1 MYKAKKTGLKYNSYY
16 NIFNSFCNM
25 LKLKS
30 LSGFIL
36 SVTLATSIIVF
47 LSTYFIIYN
56 SIKNVTEKK
65 AIEQTRSIAKHTFN
79 DMYQIMR
86 KGWTREEVLEFLK
99 GIDEAYKNIDIEV
112 NIFRGEIVSEL
123 FGRIKEQKKS
133 QDVLRAFKE
142 KTDIFLRKG
151 NKLIYIYPLIA
162 NRECL
167 KCHINAKEGDV
178 LGVIEVVQDI
188 SGPIAAIKKSISK
201 ITIFTLPVLLT
212 GALLVVIIITRK
224 IENSLNKLD
233 ESINKIHKV
242 SDLSSLDFS
251 KIYFGFNEFDKIKKS
266 IEKLVL
272 KMNKI
277 AIDKDILEFEVKLL
291 ESFILTSEAIKNWTE
306 FFKKMLSDLSVKIG
320 FSYFWVLV
328 KEEDKPAEAYI
339 FWNLFCHK
347 DTDKC
352 RKFVERVICE
362 AGKVIGCQKKDIIYH
377 YISISAKST
386 PFNPENLSYHFKT
399 ITLHNPQL
407 SVQVGVAIE
416 ETDSVKKVA
425 IEGLLATLLNTAGSI
440 FAINSYMRQLE
451 FFATRDPLTG
461 LYNQRVFWELFDY
474 EVKRAKRHNYK
485 FALFVIDIDNFKL
498 VNDTYGHEFGDKFLH
513 EVAQQLRKVFRS
525 EDIIARYGGDE
536 FCVLLPYTDA
546 EGAAIVAKRLI
557 DNIKNFSIETPD
569 GDRVNITVSV
579 GIAIFPD
586 HGEDPKSLFILADNV
601 MYKAKRLGKNRFL
614 IAGKEDTIEIEEET
628 AKKKLLI
635 TSAIKENRIIPY
647 FQPIVEVK
655 TGNVFGYE
663 VLMRINSGDRII
675 PASEFI
681 DTAEGMGVIHKLD
694 LKVIEKAL
702 MEVKH
707 SNCSPFLF
715 FNLSPQVMI
724 VPEFLEQ
731 ILDKVNTVGFNKEKI
746 VFEITERETIRN
758 IELLKEFIQE
768 LKKEGLKFAI
778 DDFGSGYASFT
789 YLKKL
794 PVDFVKIDGDF
805 VRNVISSSIDR
816 VFVESAVSMS
826 QVLNIK
832 TIAEF
837 IENREIYEAI
847 KKIGV
852 DFAQGFYIGKPS
864 REICNKN

>member
-1 MYKAKKTGLKYNSYY
+1 MFNFLYNM
-16 NIFNSFCNM
+16 F
-25 LKLKS
+25 KLNS
-30 LSGFIL
+30 LSSFIL
-36 SVTLATSIIVF
+36 SVTLITSIIVF
-47 LSTYFIIYN
+47 GSTYFIIYN
-56 SIKNVTEKK
+56 SIKSVTEQK

-112 NIFRGEIVSEL
+112 NIFRGEVVSEL
-123 FGRIKEQKKS
+123 FGKIKEQKMSKE
-133 QDVLRAFKE
+133 VIRAFEE
-142 KTDIFLRKG
+142 KTDIFLRKN
-151 NKLIYIYPLIA
+151 NKLIYIYPLKA
-162 NRECL
+162 NKECL

-178 LGVIEVVQDI
+178 LGVIEVIQDI
-188 SGPIAAIKKSISK
+188 SGPIATIKESMLK
-201 ITIFTLPVLLT
+201 IAIFTLPVPLA
-212 GALLVVIIITRK
+212 GALFVVLVITRK
-224 IENSLNKLD
+224 IENSLERLD
-233 ESINKIHKV
+233 KSINNIHRV
-242 SDLSSLDFS
+242 SDLKSLDIS
-251 KIYFGFNEFDKIKKS
+251 QTYLGFNEFNRIKNS
-266 IEKLVL
+266 IEKLIL

-277 AIDKDILEFEVKLL
+277 AVDKDILEFEVKLL
-291 ESFILTSEAIKNWTE
+291 EKFILTSEAIKNWTE
-306 FFKKMLSDLSVKIG
+306 FFKKMLSDLSVKIE

-339 FWNLFCHK
+339 FWNLFCHR

-352 RKFVERVICE
+352 KKFVEQTICDAAKE
-362 AGKVIGCQKKDIIYH
+362 FECENKNVRFH
-377 YISISAKST
+377 YISISSKHVSYK
-386 PFNPENLSYHFKT
+386 PENLFYFFKT
-399 ITLHNPQL
+399 ITLNNPPL
-407 SVQVGVAIE
+407 HVQVGIGVE
-416 ETDSVKKVA
+416 NTDLVKKIA

-440 FAINSYMRQLE
+440 FAINSYMKQLE

-525 EDIIARYGGDE
+525 EDILARYGGDE

-546 EGAAIVAKRLI
+546 EGAATVAKRLI
-557 DNIKNFSIETPD
+557 DSIKNFSIEAPD
-569 GDRVNITVSV
+569 GKKVNVTVSV
-579 GIAIFPD
+579 GIVIFPD

-601 MYKAKRLGKNRFL
+601 MYKAKKLGKNRFL

-628 AKKKLLI
+628 VKKNLLI
-635 TSAIKENRIIPY
+635 TSAVEENKIIPF

-655 TGNVFGYE
+655 TGKVFGYE

-675 PASEFI
+675 PASEFV
-681 DTAEGMGVIHKLD
+681 DTAESMGVIHKLD
-694 LKVIEKAL
+694 LKILEKAL
-702 MEVKH
+702 IEVKH
-707 SNCSPFLF
+707 SNCTPFLF

-724 VPEFLEQ
+724 IPEFLEQ
-731 ILDKVNTVGFNKEKI
+731 VLDKVDTIGFNKEKI

-758 IELLKEFIQE
+758 IELLKEFIQS
-768 LKKEGLKFAI
+768 LKKEGLRFAI

-805 VRNVISSSIDR
+805 VRNILSSSIDK
-816 VFVESAVSMS
+816 VFVESAVSMA

-852 DFAQGFYIGKPS
+852 DYVQGFYIGKPS
-864 REICNKN
+864 REICNKK